1 MRIQGA
7 RLDVGRAPLKT
18 TMRIP
23 FLAPLLSIASLAALT
38 ACSGIFEK
46 EVPVNAETASKS
58 FYSLKANTLAG
69 TPVELAQWKGKVAL
83 VVNTASE
90 CGFTP
95 QYAGLEALHTQYG
108 PRGFTVLGFPSNDF
122 GGQEPGNAQEIQTFC
137 TTRFQVDFPL
147 FEKVVTK
154 PGETQSPVYAF
165 LGAASGKLPNWNFGK
180 YLIGRDGKVLGFW
193 ASTTKPDDGEL
204 VGAIEKALAAQ

>member
-1 MRIQGA
+1 MRT
-7 RLDVGRAPLKT
+7 RL
-18 TMRIP
+18 
-23 FLAPLLSIASLAALT
+23 FAPLLALLS

-46 EVPVNAETASKS
+46 DVPMSSETASKS
-58 FYSLKANTLAG
+58 FYSLKASTLAG
-69 TPVELAQWKGKVAL
+69 ESVELAQWKGQVAL

-95 QYAGLEALHTQYG
+95 QYEGLEALHTKYA

-122 GGQEPGNAQEIQTFC
+122 GGQEPGTAQEIQAFC
-137 TTRFQVDFPL
+137 TSKFHVDFPL

-154 PGETQSPVYAF
+154 PGAQQSPVYAF

-180 YLIGRDGKVLGFW
+180 YLIARDGKVLGFW
-193 ASTTKPDDGEL
+193 PSTTKPDDKEL
-204 VGAIEKALAAQ
+204 VKAIEAALDAK